1 MLKLTLSS
9 PVTSFSVVDKLP
21 HTRRPSIASKEKCE
35 RRNGKTTL
43 AVVFNAKTKVV
54 GAGACYTNI
63 MVMEN
68 WRPWFWGHV
77 EKYYVVKLT
86 QLRLEF
92 GATKV
97 GALDEDLVALQITGT
112 ATNKGKLSSSSN
124 CSLKLGSTHTTL
136 TQRVINSKAP
146 ILLWDAREGDVGEYE
161 PEMVVVG
168 EVSMSITMAELM
180 LGEEMKNESNS
191 CEVQRTLPIQ
201 LKMHGLFL
209 EASLSVSLSLLKLKN
224 FDDDLPLPR
233 TFVSKGTNIGENNG
247 KFDQVEELSSYESDE
262 LAVFNSDDSSD
273 ESTTTSSSGSS
284 SSIGNQCAGSR
295 VSNESERFMDSDTE
309 TLLDTMQRS
318 WSMLPWKRSF
328 KGWTFRRTTSRK
340 QEPLTS
346 HPSHFTKLDE
356 LSTQSYFHHT
366 TSGWENKE
374 FWSRDGQAKLKTNV
388 FFASFDQRSKQAC
401 GESACTTLAV
411 FIAHWLHSNHN
422 MPTRAQFDSLI
433 KRGSSEWIRLSH
445 NDHYLKLFP
454 DKHFDLETVLKA
466 NIGPVVVLPQNS
478 YTGFF
483 SPEKF
488 QCLEGAMSFDD
499 IWDKITRK
507 DDEVDQGPRIYIV
520 SWNDHF
526 FVLKVDVD
534 ACYVIDTLG
543 ERLYEGC
550 QKAFIMKF
558 DGSSSMHE
566 KRSNKQRGEIVCK
579 GKGCCKEFI
588 KRFLAAIPLRQL
600 EEEESKE
607 VVYNPYFHRQ
617 LQIDFHYSLLSSFSS
632 PSSMGEP
639 LQLNYITRH

>member
-1 MLKLTLSS
+1 M
-9 PVTSFSVVDKLP
+9 
-21 HTRRPSIASKEKCE
+21 
-35 RRNGKTTL
+35 
-43 AVVFNAKTKVV
+43 
-54 GAGACYTNI
+54 
-63 MVMEN
+63 MMEN

-77 EKYYVVKLT
+77 EKHYVVKVTL
-86 QLRLEF
+86 LKLEF

-97 GALDEDLVALQITGT
+97 GALDEDIIALQITGT
-112 ATNKGKLSSSSN
+112 ATRKEKLSSSFSSSN
-124 CSLKLGSTHTTL
+124 CALKLESTHTTL
-136 TQRVINSKAP
+136 TPRVINSKAP
-146 ILLWDAREGDVGEYE
+146 TLLWDARDLSAFHLLLNNGTLHMIFLVLHGEGDVGEYE

-180 LGEEMKNESNS
+180 QREEMKNESNS

-201 LKMHGLFL
+201 LKVHGLFL

-233 TFVSKGTNIGENNG
+233 TFVNRGTNIEENSG
-247 KFDQVEELSSYESDE
+247 KFDEVEELSSYESDE

-284 SSIGNQCAGSR
+284 IEIECAGSR
-295 VSNESERFMDSDTE
+295 VSNESERLMDSDTE
-309 TLLDTMQRS
+309 TLLDTMQKS
-318 WSMLPWKRSF
+318 WSMLPWNRSF
-328 KGWTFRRTTSRK
+328 KGWSFRRTTSRK

-346 HPSHFTKLDE
+346 HSTHCTKLDE
-356 LSTQSYFHHT
+356 LSTQAYFHHS

-388 FFASFDQRSKQAC
+388 FFASFDQRSKEAC

-411 FIAHWLHSNHN
+411 FIAHWLRTNHS
-422 MPTRAQFDSLI
+422 MPTRTQFDSLI

-454 DKHFDLETVLKA
+454 DKHFDLETVLEA
-466 NIGPVVVLPQNS
+466 NIRPVVVLPQNS

-499 IWDKITRK
+499 IWDEITRK
-507 DDEVDQGPRIYIV
+507 DDEVDQEPRVYIV
-520 SWNDHF
+520 GWNDHF

-550 QKAFIMKF
+550 QKAFILKF
-558 DGSSSMHE
+558 DGSSSIHE
-566 KRSNKQRGEIVCK
+566 KRSKKHRGGIVCR
-579 GKGCCKEFI
+579 GKECCKEFI

-600 EEEESKE
+600 EEEVESKG
-607 VVYNPYFHRQ
+607 VVYNPYLHRQ

-632 PSSMGEP
+632 PSSEGEP
-639 LQLNYITRH
+639 FQPTYIT

>member
-1 MLKLTLSS
+1 ML
-9 PVTSFSVVDKLP
+9 
-21 HTRRPSIASKEKCE
+21 
-35 RRNGKTTL
+35 
-43 AVVFNAKTKVV
+43 
-54 GAGACYTNI
+54 
-63 MVMEN
+63 MEN
-68 WRPWFWGHV
+68 WRPCF

-86 QLRLEF
+86 QLRFEF

-97 GALDEDLVALQITGT
+97 GALDEDIVALQITGT
-112 ATNKGKLSSSSN
+112 ATNIGKLSSFSSSSSSSN

-136 TQRVINSKAP
+136 TERVINSKAP
-146 ILLWDAREGDVGEYE
+146 ILLWDARDLAAFDLVINNGTLHMMFLVLHGEGDVGEYE

-180 LGEEMKNESNS
+180 LEEEMKNESNS
-191 CEVQRTLPIQ
+191 CEVQRTLPVQ

-233 TFVSKGTNIGENNG
+233 TFVSKGTKIGENNG
-247 KFDQVEELSSYESDE
+247 KFDQVEELCSYESDE

-273 ESTTTSSSGSS
+273 ESTTTSSSDSS
-284 SSIGNQCAGSR
+284 SSIGNQCEGSK

-318 WSMLPWKRSF
+318 WSMLPWNRSF

-356 LSTQSYFHHT
+356 LSTQPYFHHT

-433 KRGSSEWIRLSH
+433 KRGSAEWIRLSH

-466 NIGPVVVLPQNS
+466 NIRPVVVLPQNS

-499 IWDKITRK
+499 IWDEIARK
-507 DDEVDQGPRIYIV
+507 DDEVDQDPRIYIV

-550 QKAFIMKF
+550 QKAFVMKF

-566 KRSNKQRGEIVCK
+566 QRSNKQRGEIVCK
-579 GKGCCKEFI
+579 GKECCKEFI

-639 LQLNYITRH
+639 LQPNYITRD